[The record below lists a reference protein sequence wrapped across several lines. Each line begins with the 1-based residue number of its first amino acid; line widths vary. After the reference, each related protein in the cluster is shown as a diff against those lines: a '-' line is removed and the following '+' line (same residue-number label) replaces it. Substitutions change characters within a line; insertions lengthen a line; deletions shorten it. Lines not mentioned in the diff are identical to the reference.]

1 MTDTSVI
8 EVTIKERENAT
19 PGERVRAVGM
29 CFYGRGVD
37 LTTGCTYKLRRNPTN
52 PKDRTCIEVKERH
65 YGQVKATLNAKISR
79 LLSPFIDNTTIWET
93 TWYVK
98 LRKLISYPLCNQC
111 NERTQISTDFNSF
124 EKAFELK

>member
-1 MTDTSVI
+1 M
-8 EVTIKERENAT
+8 RHLENVSEQSECVFT
-19 PGERVRAVGM
+19 
-29 CFYGRGVD
+29 GRGVD

-93 TWYVK
+93 TCLVIEDATWSRGDSGRPARAHK
-98 LRKLISYPLCNQC
+98 ILIKFITRSADIVLVQD
-111 NERTQISTDFNSF
+111 TFKQFNVTTNGS
-124 EKAFELK
+124 